1 MVKQI
6 SLFMINERVDPVA
19 FNKLEAKVSA
29 QEALIKTLEKEV
41 THLKRTV
48 GNFDNLKKD
57 LSDLQKQVKA
67 KK

>member
-1 MVKQI
+1 MVTKI

-19 FNKLEAKVSA
+19 FNKIEAKVSA
-29 QEALIKTLEKEV
+29 QEALIETLEKQV
-41 THLKRTV
+41 THLKRAV

-57 LSDLQKQVKA
+57 ISDLQKQVKA